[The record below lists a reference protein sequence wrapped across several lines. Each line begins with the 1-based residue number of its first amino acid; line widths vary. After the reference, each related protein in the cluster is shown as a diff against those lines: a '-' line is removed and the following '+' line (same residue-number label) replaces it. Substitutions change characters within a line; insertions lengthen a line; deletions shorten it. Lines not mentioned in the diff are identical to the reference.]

1 MPETKA
7 LTDNQKVLDTPEYFS
22 TWRRKLNITIFGYH
36 TPAGRAFDIV
46 LLIAIL
52 LSIGVVMI
60 ESVSHYRI
68 NYATEIYSVEWFFTF
83 LFTLEYIARIISHP
97 KPSQYVF
104 SFMGLVDLAS
114 IIPTYISLFIDG
126 SPSSLM
132 MIRTIRLV
140 RVFRILK
147 LTRYIGGAAT
157 MSKALWLSRF
167 KITVFLGY
175 VLCIVVI
182 VGTLLY
188 VIEGG
193 QNGFTSIPRSIYWA
207 VVTLTTVGY
216 GDIAP
221 QTVLGQ
227 TLASIVMILGY
238 AIIAV
243 PTGIVTGEMIS
254 ANKPNKKNKTC
265 DRCKSSNSLEANYCS
280 TCGEKFA

>member
-7 LTDNQKVLDTPEYFS
+7 LRDNKKVLETPESFS

-60 ESVSHYRI
+60 ESVSYYRI
-68 NYATEIYSVEWFFTF
+68 NYPTEIYSIEWFFTF
-83 LFTLEYIARIISHP
+83 IFTLEYLARIISHP
-97 KPSQYVF
+97 KPSQYIF

-157 MSKALWLSRF
+157 MSRALWLSRF

-207 VVTLTTVGY
+207 IVTLTTVGY

-227 TLASIVMILGY
+227 ALASVVMILGY

-243 PTGIVTGEMIS
+243 PTGIVTGEMIN
-254 ANKPNKKNKTC
+254 ANKSTKSVKSC
-265 DRCKSSNSLEANYCS
+265 ERCKAENSLESNYCS
-280 TCGEKFA
+280 KCGEKFA